1 VLLLGLEFKSRDL
14 TKTQNPIIYF
24 QLNYLLNMAQP
35 TKTKYYDDVV
45 VVCTNGG
52 YEYVLGMTLPE
63 LTIDV
68 CGQSHPFYTG
78 KEGTLID
85 TAGRIDRFQARLN
98 RMNQQT
104 SGKKDKTK
112 KSRKFKQ
119 SLADLNESTDQPKK
133 STTKAK
139 KPKAE
144 PEVAL
149 EPAPEKAITA

>member
-1 VLLLGLEFKSRDL
+1 
-14 TKTQNPIIYF
+14 
-24 QLNYLLNMAQP
+24 MAQP

-78 KEGTLID
+78 KEGALID

-98 RMNQQT
+98 RMNQQAT
-104 SGKKDKTK
+104 TKKDKTK

-119 SLADLNESTDQPKK
+119 TLADLNQSSDDQADDNTNQSKSKKASKKVEKPES
-133 STTKAK
+133 
-139 KPKAE
+139 
-144 PEVAL
+144 EVKL
-149 EPAPEKAITA
+149 EAAPEKAVTA